1 MRSIEYSI
9 SADESGFRADRIV
22 ANIIGDVNYAFLQ
35 KIFRTKKVKV
45 NGKRANASDR
55 LKEGDEIKIFVSQEQ
70 LQKPQKSQ
78 GTAENTEKIREL
90 AEQFRRMI
98 IFENTDFLAVNKPT
112 NLAVQ
117 MGSKVKMSLETMM
130 RAYNKELRLVHRI
143 DKDTSG
149 ILIIAKGRSAA
160 QKLTKMFRENRIHKT
175 YLAIVDGKIKKGGVI
190 DNYLHK
196 TVVGN
201 EEKIAVVGD
210 LNGLDGARRAI
221 TEYIPRNISDPN
233 FKYYTLLELHPKTG
247 RKHQLRVHCADVL
260 RAPILGDKKYDRNF
274 LKNFSKNSAKY
285 RYLMLHAYKV
295 EIDVNAVELSPHPNS
310 CRTITIVANLPEYF
324 PDFSAEKALLAQIQ
338 LSRDPL

>member
-1 MRSIEYSI
+1 MIEHSVSI
-9 SADESGFRADRIV
+9 DEDGFRADKVV
-22 ANIIGDVNYAFLQ
+22 ANILEEVSYAFLQ

-55 LKEGDEIKIFVSQEQ
+55 LEKGDEIRIFISQEQ
-70 LQKPQKSQ
+70 LQDPQRPQKSQ
-78 GTAENTEKIREL
+78 NTAKGSEKTREL
-90 AEQFRRMI
+90 AEQFHRMI
-98 IFENTDFLAVNKPT
+98 IFENTDFLAINKPT

-117 MGSKVKMSLETMM
+117 MGSKVKMSVETMM
-130 RAYNKELRLVHRI
+130 RAYNNELRLVHRI

-160 QKLTKMFRENRIHKT
+160 QKLTKMFRENRIQKT

-210 LNGLDGARRAI
+210 SNGLDGAWRAI

-285 RYLMLHAYKV
+285 RYLMLHAYKLSIEDWAGNDKNKKPV
-295 EIDVNAVELSPHPNS
+295 EV
-310 CRTITIVANLPEYF
+310 VANLPEYF
-324 PDFSAEKALLAQIQ
+324 PLF
-338 LSRDPL
+338 